1 MRFIVCG
8 DSLFSS
14 RNLVKRLDKKLV
26 NWFREADGAFT
37 NAEFCTPEP
46 ETPPACGRGSV
57 SYTHLTLPTN
67 SRV

>member
-26 NWFREADGAFT
+26 NWFQTADGAFT
-37 NAEFCTPEP
+37 NSEFCTTEP
-46 ETPPACGRGSV
+46 
-57 SYTHLTLPTN
+57 
-67 SRV
+67 

>member
-46 ETPPACGRGSV
+46 ETPPACRTRLYDLCSAGHIG
-57 SYTHLTLPTN
+57 
-67 SRV
+67 